1 MTNFELNPGVPGLY
15 KPSLGVIFFSL
26 ICYLTP
32 ERKLG
37 DGRIEKYVFAS
48 GGEGNPM
55 T

>member
-1 MTNFELNPGVPGLY
+1 MTNFGLNPGVPGLY

-26 ICYLTP
+26 ICYLTS

-48 GGEGNPM
+48 RGEGNPM
-55 T
+55 I